1 MICKLSKKKSGLKN
15 QTKKLFC
22 NRKSIKHKDEE
33 GMGSIYLASASFSG
47 GSTSSER
54 LDKVDDVYEG
64 DLGDTGFWRSI
75 SDPYIPRQRV
85 YNTISTG
92 SSPHTLRRPQS
103 RQRPHQ
109 DLGHL
114 RGGSVSH
121 HTNCSSVF
129 GALHAAT
136 AIASGNVSHTSIHSK
151 DRLARSL
158 APATKL
164 IDSLN
169 ITNAYDQR
177 RRQYDDEDLEW
188 KKRFW
193 LNRTLQ
199 KREEAFASKQKSAT
213 RAMKSALAQR
223 VHDYDA
229 GRSIWGGNIRISP
242 IQHLQR
248 QTNPR
253 RQVIYTDH
261 TIPWGING
269 SNVMSLS
276 GGIQQQK
283 QIQQVRLSPL
293 QKDIASGGEGEE
305 GGGGEESGYFSSSI
319 GSIDATA
326 NSLQVHSRL
335 DNVFLHR
342 LNSPQSLH
350 SHSPSPASPGL
361 SRSTSS
367 TGGSSRSSQRSRSPG
382 RPAGEASMQLD
393 GVFERQKPISTS
405 IVKTRA
411 INVGKVTVLKDL
423 SSLF

>member
-1 MICKLSKKKSGLKN
+1 
-15 QTKKLFC
+15 
-22 NRKSIKHKDEE
+22 
-33 GMGSIYLASASFSG
+33 MGSIYLASASFSG

-129 GALHAAT
+129 GALHAAA
-136 AIASGNVSHTSIHSK
+136 AIASENVSHTSIHSK
-151 DRLARSL
+151 DRFARSL

-213 RAMKSALAQR
+213 RAMKSALAQK

-253 RQVIYTDH
+253 REVIYTDH

-269 SNVMSLS
+269 SNVISLS
-276 GGIQQQK
+276 GGIQRQK

-293 QKDIASGGEGEE
+293 KDVTGGGEE
-305 GGGGEESGYFSSSI
+305 GGDESGYFSSSI
-319 GSIDATA
+319 GSIDATKD
-326 NSLQVHSRL
+326 SLPVHSRL
-335 DNVFLHR
+335 DNVFL
-342 LNSPQSLH
+342 LNSPQL
-350 SHSPSPASPGL
+350 PPQTSPGF

-411 INVGKVTVLKDL
+411 VNVGKVTVLKDL